1 MKRAIMTIT
10 FSIIFFLLLI
20 IIPNTVHA
28 EEYFDSNNKYME
40 LYTIDRLETKSYN
53 KLKYRWTVEEGE
65 RYRITIKDYEKL
77 KEPEVSILYLQKTKE
92 DNGVEYDYKKI
103 TKQIELKE

>member
-28 EEYFDSNNKYME
+28 EEYFDSDNKYME
-40 LYTIDRLETKSYN
+40 LHTIDRWETQSYN
-53 KLKYRWTVEEGE
+53 QLKFTFKVHGH
-65 RYRITIKDYEKL
+65 
-77 KEPEVSILYLQKTKE
+77 
-92 DNGVEYDYKKI
+92 KKV
-103 TKQIELKE
+103 